1 MEMNMLR
8 DYLEQIRLLETD
20 IYTIK
25 ESLTM
30 LQDLR
35 KRSPTYDPPKKP
47 VKLADPELE
56 LPTKKGTIAGAIA
69 ITLATNAVGTIPYL
83 IYRNKKAKK
92 VQAEY
97 DAAIS
102 QNQTAYDQA
111 MCEYKKQLSS
121 YESKHKAEVLAV
133 NLNNEN
139 LDSQIAVLQANM
151 DLSQATLNQLYN
163 LNIIYK
169 KYRNLV
175 AVTMFCE
182 YYDSGLRTELEGTAG
197 MYDLYEQQLMGKQII
212 NELSAVNKNLRTISW
227 QMGAISHQLTG
238 IQQNQLMLY
247 EEVAKGNSI
256 AREIRQGTEQ
266 LLNNNEKH
274 LSSIQTATE
283 ITAFQ
288 AEVTARR
295 MNAISSMAE
304 YEFEAKHSLI

>member
-1 MEMNMLR
+1 M
-8 DYLEQIRLLETD
+8 
-20 IYTIK
+20 
-25 ESLTM
+25 
-30 LQDLR
+30 
-35 KRSPTYDPPKKP
+35 
-47 VKLADPELE
+47 E

-83 IYRNKKAKK
+83 IYRNKKTKK

-97 DAAIS
+97 DAAIL

-111 MCEYKKQLSS
+111 MCEYRKQLSS
-121 YESKHKAEVLAV
+121 YESNHKAEVRAV
-133 NLNNEN
+133 NLNNEH

-151 DLSQATLNQLYN
+151 DLSQATLNQLYD

-175 AVTMFCE
+175 AITMFCE
-182 YYDSGLRTELEGTAG
+182 YYDSGLRTELEGTTG

-212 NELSAVNKNLRTISW
+212 NELSTVNKHLQTISW
-227 QMGAISHQLTG
+227 QMGVISHQLTG

-247 EEVAKGNSI
+247 EEVAEGNSI
-256 AREIRQGTEQ
+256 ARAIRQGTEQ
-266 LLNNNEKH
+266 LLNNTEKH
-274 LSSIQTATE
+274 LSAIQTATE

-295 MNAISSMAE
+295 LNAISSMAE